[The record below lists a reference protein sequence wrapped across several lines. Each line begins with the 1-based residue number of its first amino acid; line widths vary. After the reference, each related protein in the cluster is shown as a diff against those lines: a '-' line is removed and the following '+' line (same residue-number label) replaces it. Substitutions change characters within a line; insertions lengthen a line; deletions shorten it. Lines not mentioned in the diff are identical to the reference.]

1 MDGGPAISEDRPL
14 LCVALTLPIL
24 AAVAWGMLAAAPGP
38 STTGANRA
46 LLSLVLAAGGIFAWR
61 ERSSARL
68 RSLLVAGTAC
78 HVFFVSAVAL
88 FGVHLAVVLS
98 TPLRIDGWVY
108 DFRFYSLLLLGGV
121 ALVHG
126 ALGVASTPGIVRGE
140 RPAMSRGFRR
150 RPVAAGDQRTPDS
163 GDDFA
168 AAFAVGALSVL
179 ALLGAARGAFALA
192 ND

>member
-1 MDGGPAISEDRPL
+1 MEGGPAISEDRPL
-14 LCVALTLPIL
+14 LCAALALPIL

-61 ERSSARL
+61 EHSSARL
-68 RSLLVAGTAC
+68 RSLLVTGTAC
-78 HVFFVSAVAL
+78 HLFFLSAVAL

-98 TPLRIDGWVY
+98 TPLRVDGWVY

-121 ALVHG
+121 GLVHG
-126 ALGVASTPGIVRGE
+126 ILGVASTPGIVRGE
-140 RPAMSRGFRR
+140 RPAVSRGFRSALWLLAINAPLI
-150 RPVAAGDQRTPDS
+150 PVMN
-163 GDDFA
+163 FA

-179 ALLGAARGAFALA
+179 ALLVAARGAFALA